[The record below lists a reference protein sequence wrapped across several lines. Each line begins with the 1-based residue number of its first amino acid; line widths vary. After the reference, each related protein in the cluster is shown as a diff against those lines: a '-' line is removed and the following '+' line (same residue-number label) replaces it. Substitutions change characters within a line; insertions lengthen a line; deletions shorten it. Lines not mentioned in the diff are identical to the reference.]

1 MSIVIAGT
9 GYVGLVTG
17 ACLCEVGH
25 SVFCVDIDPQRVE
38 QLSKGEVPFYEP
50 GLANLVEEGVASGRL
65 TFTTSLKDAYRR
77 SKDDRTLS
85 APVVMIAVG
94 TPSSADGSA
103 DLSGVLQ
110 VAKEIGGVIDEYTV
124 VASKS
129 TVPVGTGDRVAQAI
143 AAAGAD
149 PKLFDVVSNPEFLKE
164 GAAVDDFL
172 RPSRII
178 VGADAPA
185 AEKVML
191 ELYRPFN
198 MNRDRVLTMSRRESE
213 LTKYAANALLATKIS
228 FINEVANLCD
238 RLGVDIDNVR
248 RGIGSDPRIGHAF
261 IYRRRRLRRLVLPQ
275 GCEGADP
282 HREVDRNRPAGAACD
297 PRSQRTQKHY
307 VLDQIRQQFGPD
319 LSGRTFGVWG
329 LSFKPG
335 TDDVREAPAL
345 TIVRGL
351 LEAGATVR
359 AFDPVAASAFQK
371 QLLQDIGH
379 SDRFQLC
386 ARPIRGAERRRCAGA
401 DHGMEGIPQSGFPQ
415 DSRPAEATGDLRRPQ
430 PVRCGP
436 PSARKGGR
444 ISASDAERCQRE
456 TAQNSCPGSNPM
468 KVLVTGAAGFIGMH
482 VAQRLLERGD
492 EVVGLDNLNDYYD
505 VSLKQARLARLSAA
519 GLPLRADR
527 SGRPTRP
534 CDALFAASASTASS
548 TSRRRPACA
557 TR

>member
-25 SVFCVDIDPQRVE
+25 SVFCVDIDAARVE
-38 QLSKGEVPFYEP
+38 RLAAGEVPFYEP
-50 GLANLVEEGVASGRL
+50 GLAALVRTGVESKRL
-65 TFTTSLKDAYRR
+65 RFTTSLREAYQR
-77 SKDDRTLS
+77 SKEDRTLS

-94 TPSSADGSA
+94 TPSRDDGSA
-103 DLSGVLQ
+103 DINGVLQ
-110 VAKEIGGVIDEYTV
+110 VAREIGSVIDEYTV

-143 AAAGAD
+143 AQVGAD

-178 VGADAPA
+178 VGADAPV
-185 AEKVML
+185 AEKIML

-198 MNRDRVLTMSRRESE
+198 MNRDRVLTMSRREAE

-248 RGIGSDPRIGHAF
+248 RGIGSDPRIGPAF
-261 IYRRRRLRRLVLPQ
+261 IYAGAGYGGSCFPKDVKALIHTAQTIDIDPLVLR
-275 GCEGADP
+275 AT
-282 HREVDRNRPAGAACD
+282 HLRNEH
-297 PRSQRTQKHY
+297 QKNY
-307 VLDQIRQQFGPD
+307 VLDQVKQRYGAD
-319 LSGRTFGVWG
+319 LTDRTFGVWG

-359 AFDPVAASAFQK
+359 AFDPVAGSLFEK
-371 QLLQDIGH
+371 QLVNDIGRNK
-379 SDRFQLC
+379 RFQL
-386 ARPIRGAERRRCAGA
+386 ADDKYAALNDADALVLITEWKEFRSPDFRKIR
-401 DHGMEGIPQSGFPQ
+401 
-415 DSRPAEATGDLRRPQ
+415 TLLKQ
-430 PVRCGP
+430 PVIFD
-436 PSARKGGR
+436 GR
-444 ISASDAERCQRE
+444 NQYDA
-456 TAQNSCPGSNPM
+456 
-468 KVLVTGAAGFIGMH
+468 
-482 VAQRLLERGD
+482 
-492 EVVGLDNLNDYYD
+492 
-505 VSLKQARLARLSAA
+505 ARL
-519 GLPLRADR
+519 RAEGWNYVGV
-527 SGRPTRP
+527 GRG
-534 CDALFAASASTASS
+534 SIE
-548 TSRRRPACA
+548 
-557 TR
+557 